1 MKKHIATFCC
11 LLVIQSSVAIAGET
25 GNTVPQSSATVTP
38 DESSAGPLRRA
49 SLSKTPW
56 TLRSEPA
63 SNHRQDQDPAASAAP
78 DPDTRSWAA
87 RHPVWTGAMVG
98 FAAGSLLLEF
108 ESSSS
113 PAACVDSSA
122 DLDVSVPVDGLAQA
136 ASMRASAERTYAK
149 FFIGEPPA
157 RLSAA
162 RSRNGSG
169 S

>member
-98 FAAGSLLLEF
+98 FAAGSLI
-108 ESSSS
+108 
-113 PAACVDSSA
+113 
-122 DLDVSVPVDGLAQA
+122 
-136 ASMRASAERTYAK
+136 TYAATGSEK
-149 FFIGEPPA
+149 KDELFDFSGLRGAAVLTFGGISAGIGALAGWGVGRSQHDGYHSQAQRRA
-157 RLSAA
+157 R
-162 RSRNGSG
+162 R
-169 S
+169 